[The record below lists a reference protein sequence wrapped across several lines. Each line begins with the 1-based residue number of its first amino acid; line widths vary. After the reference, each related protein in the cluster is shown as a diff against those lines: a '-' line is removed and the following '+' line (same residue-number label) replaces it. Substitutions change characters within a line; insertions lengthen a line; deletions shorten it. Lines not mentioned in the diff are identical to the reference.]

1 MSFQW
6 LEYSI
11 QKDAIF
17 CYPCR
22 VFGTTTNKSED
33 TFVSTGFRNWKKVYL
48 FFYYLIIIS
57 INYIIYLFFF
67 FNILPSLHINLVLI
81 TYIDSILFLKYC

>member
-11 QKDAIF
+11 QKDAVF

-33 TFVSTGFRNWKKVYL
+33 TFVSTGFRNWKKVY
-48 FFYYLIIIS
+48 FFYYLIIS
-57 INYIIYLFFF
+57 INYLFVFF
-67 FNILPSLHINLVLI
+67 LLPILPSLLL
-81 TYIDSILFLKYC
+81 TWYLLFI